1 MTHQVQGN
9 TKSLTT
15 TQIKQVERLFARH
28 IDSFELVP
36 YAIAKEMLD
45 LATALRRM
53 VGIIVS
59 REGKIVEVVLGTRT
73 ILYLPDLGRYRITDS
88 RLRRL
93 RLIVTIFPKEGAE
106 ALLTQDLITDLE
118 KLRLDAVVGVA
129 WRKGKVAAEIATLSA
144 VTDANG
150 GVAEIAARRE
160 MIPDFITY
168 ESHFVERMAALEV
181 ELIGAPIPERD
192 GRTRAMIVHVSPKS
206 RSEIDASTSELKE
219 LARSAGVEVVEVVVQ
234 ARQPDPKK
242 VLGKGKLEEVVL
254 NCLRFGIGLVI
265 FDCELKPTQ
274 WRNIVNLTEL
284 KVLDRSMV
292 ILDVFAQRAQS
303 NEGRLQVEL
312 AQLKYNL
319 PLLSERDSGLSRLT
333 GGIGGRGPGETKLE
347 LERRRSRDRITTLEK
362 RIEQLG
368 VQRGVREARRKDA
381 DVPLV
386 GLVGY
391 TNAGKSTLFNRL
403 TGAAVFVEDVMFATL
418 DPTKRRVFLPPINQE
433 DIYDRGQEVVLSD
446 TVGFIRELPDELKNA
461 FRATLEDL
469 RHAQVLVHVVDCV
482 QEGVLQ
488 RMESVRTILSE
499 MDLPENLPVIV
510 AYNKCDLVEEDQR
523 RNMEAS
529 YPPGIMVSAVS
540 GDGVDTLRK
549 EIRVCLMERVV
560 LNPDYS
566 QARTF

>member
-1 MTHQVQGN
+1 MTHNVIGN
-9 TKSLTT
+9 TKSLTA
-15 TQIKQVERLFARH
+15 TQLKQAERLFARH
-28 IDSFELVP
+28 IASTELVP

-45 LATALRRM
+45 IATSLRRM

-73 ILYLPDLGRYRITDS
+73 IVYLPDLGRYRITDS
-88 RLRRL
+88 RLRKL
-93 RLIVTIFPKEGAE
+93 RLIVTIFPKEGTDS
-106 ALLTQDLITDLE
+106 LLTQDLITDLE
-118 KLRLDAVVGVA
+118 KLRFDAVVGIA
-129 WRKGKVAAEIATLSA
+129 WVKGRVAAEIATLSPL
-144 VTDANG
+144 VGTDG
-150 GVAEIAARRE
+150 GVAGITAQRE
-160 MIPDFITY
+160 LIPDFHYY
-168 ESHFVERMAALEV
+168 ESDFSERMTGLEV
-181 ELIGAPIPERD
+181 ELTSAPISERQS
-192 GRTRAMIVHVSPKS
+192 RPRAIIVHVSQKT
-206 RSEIDASTSELKE
+206 RGEIEASTSELKE
-219 LARSAGVEVVEVVVQ
+219 LARSAGVDVVDVVFQ
-234 ARQPDPKK
+234 ARQPDPKTM
-242 VLGKGKLEEVVL
+242 LGRGKLEEVVL

-319 PLLSERDSGLSRLT
+319 PLLSDRDSGLSRLT

-347 LERRRSRDRITTLEK
+347 LERRRSRDRITALEK

-381 DVPLV
+381 DIPLV

-403 TGAAVFVEDVMFATL
+403 TGAAVFAEDVMFATL
-418 DPTKRRVFLPPINQE
+418 DPTKRRVFLPPACRE
-433 DIYDRGQEVVLSD
+433 DMFDRGQEVVLSD
-446 TVGFIRELPDELKNA
+446 TVGFIRDLPDELKNA

-469 RHAQVLVHVVDCV
+469 RHANVLVHVVDCA

-488 RMESVRTILSE
+488 RMESVRAILAE
-499 MDLPENLPVIV
+499 MEVPESLPIIV
-510 AYNKCDLVEEDQR
+510 AYNKCDLIEEDER
-523 RNMEAS
+523 RDIEAS
-529 YPPGIMVSAVS
+529 YPGGVMVSAVS
-540 GDGVDTLRK
+540 GTGVDALRRK
-549 EIRVCLMERVV
+549 IRECLVDNGPVAGR
-560 LNPDYS
+560 S
-566 QARTF
+566 G

>member
-1 MTHQVQGN
+1 MTHDVKGN
-9 TKSLTT
+9 TKSLTAS
-15 TQIKQVERLFARH
+15 QIKQVERLFARH
-28 IDSFELVP
+28 IDSSELVP
-36 YAIAKEMLD
+36 YTIAKEMLD

-53 VGIIVS
+53 VGIVVS

-118 KLRLDAVVGVA
+118 KLRLDAVVGIA
-129 WRKGKVAAEIATLSA
+129 WRKGKIAAEIATLSA
-144 VTDANG
+144 VVDTNG
-150 GVAEIAARRE
+150 GVAGTTAQRE
-160 MIPDFITY
+160 LIPDFIAY
-168 ESHFVERMAALEV
+168 ESNFAERMAELEV
-181 ELIGAPIPERD
+181 ELIGTPKVEVN
-192 GRTRAMIVHVSPKS
+192 GRTRAIIVHVSPKS
-206 RSEIDASTSELKE
+206 RSEIEASTNELKE

-234 ARQPDPKK
+234 ARNPDPKT

-347 LERRRSRDRITTLEK
+347 LERRRSRDRITALEK

-381 DVPLV
+381 DIPLV

-391 TNAGKSTLFNRL
+391 TNAGKSTLFNKL
-403 TGAAVFVEDVMFATL
+403 TGAAVLVENVMFATL
-418 DPTKRRVFLPPINQE
+418 DPTKRRVFLPPVSQE
-433 DIYDRGQEVVLSD
+433 DVYDRGLEVVLSD
-446 TVGFIRELPDELKNA
+446 TVGFIRDLPEELKNA

-469 RHAQVLVHVVDCV
+469 RHAQVLVHVVDCA

-488 RMESVRTILSE
+488 RMESVQAILSE
-499 MDLPENLPVIV
+499 MDLPEYLPIIV
-510 AYNKCDLVEEDQR
+510 AYNKCDLIEEDQR
-523 RNMEAS
+523 RNMESS
-529 YPPGIMVSAVS
+529 YPAGVMVSAVS
-540 GDGVDTLRK
+540 GAGVERLRK
-549 EIRVCLMERVV
+549 EIRECLLQSAA
-560 LNPDYS
+560 LNE
-566 QARTF
+566 

>member
-1 MTHQVQGN
+1 MTHDVQGN
-9 TKSLTT
+9 TKSLTA
-15 TQIKQVERLFARH
+15 TQLKQVERLFARH
-28 IDSFELVP
+28 VGSAELVP
-36 YAIAKEMLD
+36 YPLAKEMLD

-73 ILYLPDLGRYRITDS
+73 IIYLPDLGRYRLTDS

-106 ALLTQDLITDLE
+106 TFLTQDLITDLE
-118 KLRLDAVVGVA
+118 KLRLDAVVGLA
-129 WRKGKVAAEIATLSA
+129 WRKGKIAAEIATLSA
-144 VTDANG
+144 VSNPLG
-150 GVAEIAARRE
+150 GVVGIAAQRE
-160 MIPDFITY
+160 LIPDFLVF
-168 ESHFVERMAALEV
+168 ESNFAERIAELET
-181 ELIGAPIPERD
+181 ELSGAPVSERN
-192 GRTRAMIVHVSPKS
+192 GKTRAIVVHVSPKS
-206 RSEIDASTSELKE
+206 KSEIEASTGELKE
-219 LARSAGVEVVEVVVQ
+219 LARSAGVEVEEVVVQ
-234 ARQPDPKK
+234 ARQPDPKT

-319 PLLSERDSGLSRLT
+319 PLLSDRDSGLSRLT

-347 LERRRSRDRITTLEK
+347 LERRRSRDRITALEK

-381 DVPLV
+381 YIPLV

-403 TGAAVFVEDVMFATL
+403 TGATVFVENVMFATL
-418 DPTKRRVFLPPINQE
+418 DPTKRRVFLPPESEE
-433 DIYDRGQEVVLSD
+433 DVYDRGQEVVLSD
-446 TVGFIRELPDELKNA
+446 TVGFIRDLPDELKNA
-461 FRATLEDL
+461 FRATLDDL

-482 QEGVLQ
+482 QDGVLQ
-488 RMESVRTILSE
+488 RMESVQDILAE
-499 MDLPENLPVIV
+499 MELPEDLPIIV
-510 AYNKCDLVEEDQR
+510 AYNKCDLVDEEQR

-529 YPPGIMVSAVS
+529 YPAGVLVSAVS
-540 GDGVDTLRK
+540 GTGVESLRR
-549 EIRVCLMERVV
+549 EIRARLIAGKV
-560 LNPDYS
+560 LDE
-566 QARTF
+566 